1 MALYTDLDIYTMS
14 PNDNYMIV
22 QIDDK
27 KMVLELARIPFI
39 IYTSFI
45 VSYISVYKDKVPK
58 HLKYIV

>member
-1 MALYTDLDIYTMS
+1 MALSTQTWIYIQCHQMT
-14 PNDNYMIV
+14 IHV

-27 KMVLELARIPFI
+27 KPVLEIARIPF

-45 VSYISVYKDKVPK
+45 VSYIIGYKNKVTK